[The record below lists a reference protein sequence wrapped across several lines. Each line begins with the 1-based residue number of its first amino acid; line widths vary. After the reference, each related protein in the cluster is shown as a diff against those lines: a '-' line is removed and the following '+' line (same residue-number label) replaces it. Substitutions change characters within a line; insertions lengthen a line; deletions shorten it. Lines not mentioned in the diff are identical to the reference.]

1 MKKLITVVVIFLV
14 LVSGTFLV
22 FKTSSSQVHHG
33 AKQKSVVS
41 SAVNSSNTGH
51 TSTSVSSDSTSYTT
65 NTSNLGHN
73 SGASST
79 SSAVNSNA
87 FEQTTNISK
96 SNSSNEPTTPTEGQ
110 GHIVHNGQDAID
122 VIKDA
127 YKSAGVDL
135 NTFGFEVF
143 NDNSHPNN
151 FIVQSIVKSYRL
163 DGGSG
168 TADTYSVEPSGHY
181 TLVN

>member
-1 MKKLITVVVIFLV
+1 MKKLITAVVILLV
-14 LVSGTFLV
+14 LVSGTFQV

-41 SAVNSSNTGH
+41 SAVNSSNTGY
-51 TSTSVSSDSTSYTT
+51 TSVSSDSTSSTT

-87 FEQTTNISK
+87 FEQTTSISK

-110 GHIVHNGQDAID
+110 GHIVHNGQEAID

-143 NDNSHPNN
+143 SDNSHPNN

-168 TADTYSVEPSGHY
+168 TADTYSVEPSGYY